1 MKEHAMEE
9 RENLLAEV
17 QDVFRKE
24 LKLPDLVI
32 KPSDTPADIAK
43 WDSLRSMMILR
54 KLETRFNVRIGVE
67 KAMSIRSVGDL
78 MAALNERMAH
88 G

>member
-1 MKEHAMEE
+1 M
-9 RENLLAEV
+9 LAEV

-24 LKLPDLVI
+24 LKLPDLVLRT
-32 KPSDTPADIAK
+32 SDTPADIPQ

-67 KAMSIRSVGDL
+67 KAVGIRSIGELVS
-78 MAALNERMAH
+78 ALEEKSAH

>member
-1 MKEHAMEE
+1 MDGPHEGQQLLHA
-9 RENLLAEV
+9 V
-17 QDVFRKE
+17 QEVFRQE
-24 LKLPDLVI
+24 LKLPDLVLR
-32 KPSDTPADIAK
+32 PQDTPADIAK

-67 KAMSIRSVGDL
+67 RAVGIRSVGDL
-78 MAALNERMAH
+78 LTALAEKINH